1 MFRSA
6 LAGLAAALFACGD
19 SAAQAETPP
28 ALELFAQMPN
38 MDMVTLSPD
47 GQRIAFLGNFE
58 GRRILVVRPLA
69 GGEDL
74 LANVSEIRPES
85 MLWANDNTLLVS
97 ASEATNTQ
105 RVRGVVDVSAVLAFD
120 IDDGLEFR
128 QLLRGSRRTG
138 VNFRLG
144 RMLGISAE
152 DGYVLIPAWDEGG
165 NYDLLAADPSRRG
178 SRVEAGGSNITR
190 DWIIDRNGAA
200 VARVEYS
207 NARNTQRIMVRGESG
222 WTAILEEEDADR
234 PVYSAW
240 GLVEDGSLAI
250 RVTYNRQ
257 DQATTS
263 GLYAVSLETGE
274 ITRQLFRDDNYDI
287 GAVLTDPY
295 TNLVVGIAY
304 SDVFDEHVWFDEEL
318 AAQQAMLDAGFGGK
332 SVRIESWSRNRARF
346 VVSAEAADQ
355 PRVYY
360 LYDVASRNVTAIG
373 SAYGN
378 LALGGLRPRQHIHYP
393 ARDGTQIPGYLTTP
407 DGDGPFP
414 TVILPHGGPASRDTG
429 GFDYLAHFLAS
440 RGYAVL
446 QPEFRGSDGYGREWE
461 LAGYGE
467 WGTGLMQH
475 DVSDGALAL
484 IQANIADPDRVC
496 IVGFSYGGYAA
507 LAGASFTPD
516 LYRCAAAIAPV
527 ADLPGMIR
535 YDRDRY
541 GAQHYSVA
549 YWDEV
554 MNGVDEPRRVA
565 RLRAV
570 SPVFHADQVQIP
582 ILLMHGRDD
591 SVVPIDQSF
600 DMRNALRRNRADVDF
615 IEMRGGDHWLTNVEM
630 RTQVLTELERFLGEH
645 IGDGAN

>member
-1 MFRSA
+1 MFRSV
-6 LAGLAAALFACGD
+6 LTGLAAAILACGGNAVRAD
-19 SAAQAETPP
+19 APP

-47 GQRIAFLGNFE
+47 GQRIAFLGNYE
-58 GRRILVVRPLA
+58 GRRILIVRELA
-69 GGEDL
+69 NGEEQ
-74 LANVSEIRPES
+74 LANVSEIRPET
-85 MLWANDNTLLVS
+85 MLWANDRILLLS
-97 ASEATNTQ
+97 ASEATNTR
-105 RVRGVVDVSAVLAFD
+105 RVHGVLDVSAVLAFD
-120 IDDGLEFR
+120 VENGLEFR

-144 RMLGISAE
+144 RVLGISAE
-152 DGYVLIPAWDEGG
+152 DGFVLIPAWDEGG
-165 NYDLLAADPSRRG
+165 NYDLLAANPARRG
-178 SRVEAGGSNITR
+178 SRVEAGGSTITR

-207 NARNTQRIMVRGESG
+207 NARNTQRIMVRGNDG
-222 WTAILEEEDADR
+222 WTPILEEDDADR

-263 GLYAVSLETGE
+263 GLYAVSLETGA
-274 ITRQLFRDDNYDI
+274 ITRRLFRDDDYDI

-304 SDVFDEHVWFDEEL
+304 SDVFDEHVWFDEDL
-318 AAQQAMLDAGFGGK
+318 AARQAMLDAGFGGK
-332 SVRIESWSRNRARF
+332 SVRIESWSRDRSRF
-346 VVSAEAADQ
+346 VISAEAEDQ

-360 LYDVASRNVTAIG
+360 LYDVASRNVQAIG

-378 LALGGLRPRQHIHYP
+378 LALGGLRPRLHIHYP
-393 ARDGTQIPGYLTTP
+393 ARDGTEIPGYLTTP

-461 LAGYGE
+461 VAGYGE

-484 IQANIADPDRVC
+484 IQANIADPDRIC
-496 IVGFSYGGYAA
+496 IVGSSYGGYAA

-527 ADLPGMIR
+527 TDLQGLIR
-535 YDRDRY
+535 YDRDRH
-541 GAQHYSVA
+541 GNLHWTVA

-554 MNGVDEPRRVA
+554 MHGVDEARRAA
-565 RLRAV
+565 RLRAA
-570 SPVFHADQVQIP
+570 SPVHHADRIHIP
-582 ILLMHGRDD
+582 VLLMHGRDD
-591 SVVPIDQSF
+591 SVVPIEQSR
-600 DMRNALRRNRADVDF
+600 DMRDALRRNRADLDY
-615 IEMRGGDHWLTNVEM
+615 IEMPGTDHWLTSSEM